1 MRRLLTALVYLGMLF
16 TAPCFALATH
26 PQVGFQKAADAV
38 EILINGKPVAT
49 YVYRDP
55 EILRPYIKDVRTM
68 HGIQVTRS
76 MPPVEGVDATDHATM
91 HPGVWL
97 AFGDLGGADFWRNR
111 ARVEHVDFAEEPKA
125 DLDGGQFTVRNRY
138 LSGERL
144 VCNETC
150 KIAVWALAEEL
161 VLVWDSEFSAPTEF
175 YFGDQEEMGFG
186 VRVATPLAVKNGGT
200 LTNSEGR
207 NGEKEVWGR
216 VATWCD
222 ASGTIN
228 GRRVG
233 MLVVPDPMNFRKSW
247 FHARDYGL
255 IVANPFG
262 LQAFTR
268 SPEPSRVTV
277 PAGEKFRLRF
287 AVVVHEGDI
296 DLEAAASS
304 ATTELNASR

>member
-1 MRRLLTALVYLGMLF
+1 MRCRLRALFVVGCSVFATATAFAEHPRVSFTKSDGAVSILV
-16 TAPCFALATH
+16 
-26 PQVGFQKAADAV
+26 DD
-38 EILINGKPVAT
+38 KPVAI

-55 EILRPYIKDVRTM
+55 QILRPYLKDVRTM
-68 HGIQVTRS
+68 SGIQVTRNL
-76 MPPVEGVDATDHATM
+76 PPVEGVDATDHATM

-111 ARVEHVDFAEEPKA
+111 ARVEHVDFAAEPA
-125 DLDGGQFTVRNRY
+125 AEMDGGEFTVRNRY
-138 LSGERL
+138 VSGERL

-150 KIAVWALAEEL
+150 RIAVWALAKEL

-200 LTNSEGR
+200 LTSSEGR
-207 NGEKEVWGR
+207 SGEKEVWGR
-216 VATWCD
+216 TAKWCD
-222 ASGTIN
+222 ASGTIDGHN
-228 GRRVG
+228 VG
-233 MLVVPDPMNFRKSW
+233 LLVVPDPMNFRKSW

-262 LQAFTR
+262 QQAFTR
-268 SPEPSRVTV
+268 SPDPSRVVV
-277 PAGEKFRLRF
+277 PPGEKFRLRF
-287 AVVVHEGDI
+287 AVVVHEGDV
-296 DLEAAASS
+296 DLESAASS

>member
-1 MRRLLTALVYLGMLF
+1 
-16 TAPCFALATH
+16 
-26 PQVGFQKAADAV
+26 
-38 EILINGKPVAT
+38 
-49 YVYRDP
+49 
-55 EILRPYIKDVRTM
+55 
-68 HGIQVTRS
+68 
-76 MPPVEGVDATDHATM
+76 
-91 HPGVWL
+91 
-97 AFGDLGGADFWRNR
+97 
-111 ARVEHVDFAEEPKA
+111 
-125 DLDGGQFTVRNRY
+125 
-138 LSGERL
+138 
-144 VCNETC
+144 
-150 KIAVWALAEEL
+150 
-161 VLVWDSEFSAPTEF
+161 
-175 YFGDQEEMGFG
+175 MGFG

-207 NGEKEVWGR
+207 NAEKEVWGR